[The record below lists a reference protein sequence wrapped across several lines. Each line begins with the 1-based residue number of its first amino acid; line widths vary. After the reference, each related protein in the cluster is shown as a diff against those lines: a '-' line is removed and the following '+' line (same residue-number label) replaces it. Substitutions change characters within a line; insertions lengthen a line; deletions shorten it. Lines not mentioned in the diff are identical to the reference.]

1 MDDFHI
7 PSDLHG
13 VNIHFVGIKGTGMAA
28 LTEILCSRGAV
39 ITGSDVEDVFYT
51 DKVLLR
57 CGIKALPFSENNISK
72 KLACV
77 IYSSAYNFE
86 TNCELSKAKKLDIPC
101 ILYSQA
107 LGQLSKLSYS
117 VGVAGVHGK
126 TTTTGLVGT
135 LLEGLNLPAQVLAG
149 SLISSFGTQD
159 EGSCT
164 LSLGNKY
171 FVAETCEYQRHFMSF
186 SPKKIILTS
195 VESDHQDYY
204 PTYKDI
210 RDAFVDY
217 ASLLPQNGQLIYCA
231 DDLGA
236 TEVSEIVKSKRDD
249 IELVPY
255 GITATG
261 PWHISMGEVKNGRQ
275 SFCVDAF
282 PKQEFYLSVP
292 GQHLVLNATAA
303 MALVCS
309 LYSQEN
315 NLKMDNLFFNDIF
328 TKLSNSLI
336 SFKGAKRRS
345 EIIGRTNNVI
355 FMDDY
360 AHHPTAIK
368 TTLAGFRSFYP
379 NRKIIVDFM
388 SHTYTRTAA
397 LLEEFANSFTSCDKV
412 ILHKIYGSARE
423 NASLTGVTGKD
434 LYNKAKNLY
443 PEVCYYEEVFEAEK
457 DLIQELSVKDER
469 FSEGYLFVTMGAGD
483 NWKLGK
489 KVYEFLS
496 SLEYTKK

>member
-1 MDDFHI
+1 MDDFQI

-28 LTEILCSRGAV
+28 LTEIFYARGAV

-57 CGIKALPFSENNISK
+57 CGIKALPFSEKNISK
-72 KLACV
+72 NITCV
-77 IYSSAYNFE
+77 IYSSAYSFE
-86 TNCELSKAKKLDIPC
+86 SNCELALAKKLDIPC

-107 LGQLSKLSYS
+107 LGQLSRLSYS
-117 VGVAGVHGK
+117 VGIAGVHGK

-135 LLEGLNLPAQVLAG
+135 LLEGLKLPAQVLAG
-149 SLISSFGTQD
+149 SLISSFGKEK

-186 SPKKIILTS
+186 LPKKIILTS

-204 PTYKDI
+204 PTYNDI

-217 ASLLPQNGQLIYCA
+217 AFLLPDGGELIYCA
-231 DDLGA
+231 DDSGA
-236 TEVSEIVKSKRDD
+236 TEVAKIVKAKRND
-249 IELVPY
+249 IKLVPY
-255 GITATG
+255 GKTATG
-261 PWHISMGEVKNGRQ
+261 EWRITMGKVKDGRQ
-275 SFCVDAF
+275 SFFVEAF
-282 PKQEFYLSVP
+282 GTLEFFLSVP
-292 GQHLVLNATAA
+292 GQHLVLNSVAA
-303 MALVCS
+303 LALVCS
-309 LYSQEN
+309 LFAQEN
-315 NLKMDNLFFNDIF
+315 NLLMNTQFFNEVF
-328 TKLSNSLI
+328 QKLSVSLT
-336 SFKGAKRRS
+336 SFSGAKRRS
-345 EIIGRTNNVI
+345 EIVGRTKNVI

-368 TTLAGFRSFYP
+368 TTLQGFRSFYP
-379 NRKIIVDFM
+379 KRKIIVDFM

-397 LLEEFANSFTSCDKV
+397 LLDEFASSFSSCDKV

-434 LYNKAKNLY
+434 LYLKANTLY
-443 PEVCYYEEVFEAEK
+443 PEVSYYEDFFDAEK
-457 DLIQELSVKDER
+457 DLIHELNQKDEK
-469 FSEGYLFVTMGAGD
+469 FPDGVLFVTMGAGD

-489 KVYEFLS
+489 KIYEVLLA
-496 SLEYTKK
+496 LEK